1 MKKTIIS
8 IIALSLSASLLAG
21 CGGSSE
27 DSAATTVQETS
38 HATVVT
44 EQTTSSPQTTS
55 PETTVSAETVNTD
68 ESLFIGDSRTMGL
81 MEYSGLEA
89 DFFASVGMSVY
100 NIEDDMISVPN
111 VGKVTFTELLSN
123 KTYGKI
129 YLMIGINE
137 LGYDLNQTISV
148 YEELVQS
155 IRRMQPDAKI
165 FIQANLHVTK
175 EKSEEHSY
183 IKNATIDA
191 FNERISQFADGKSIF
206 YLDVNPVFDDEN
218 NALSKDLTSDGVH
231 LYAKHYVEWADWIT
245 TQSAEQTKEG

>member
-8 IIALSLSASLLAG
+8 IIAFLLTASLLAG

-38 HATVVT
+38 YT

-55 PETTVSAETVNTD
+55 PETTVSAEAINTD

-191 FNERISQFADGKSIF
+191 FNERISQFADGKSVF

>member
-8 IIALSLSASLLAG
+8 IIAFSLTASLLAG

-27 DSAATTVQETS
+27 DSAVTTVQETS
-38 HATVVT
+38 YT

-55 PETTVSAETVNTD
+55 PETTASAEAINTD

-191 FNERISQFADGKSIF
+191 FNERISQFADGKSVF